1 MVELGWLSL
10 AVVAFLCGFLLG
22 GWVGVP
28 VFLVLAALAGAFIAS
43 SSSSGGTE
51 LFIILTMGAGFVLVL
66 GGGGLGA
73 GIALRHVLEE
83 RRKRAR
89 RKPR

>member
-22 GWVGVP
+22 GWVGTP
-28 VFLVLAALAGAFIAS
+28 VFLVLATIAGSVIVS

-51 LFIILTMGAGFVLVL
+51 LFIILTMGAGFVLTL
-66 GGGGLGA
+66 GGGGLAA
-73 GIALRHVLEE
+73 GIALRHVLAE

-89 RKPR
+89 RRPR